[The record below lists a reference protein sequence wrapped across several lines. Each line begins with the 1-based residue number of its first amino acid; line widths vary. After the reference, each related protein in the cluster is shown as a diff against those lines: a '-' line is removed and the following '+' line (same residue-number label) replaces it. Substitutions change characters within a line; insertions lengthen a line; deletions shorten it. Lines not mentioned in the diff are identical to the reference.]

1 MIAGWLAVESRV
13 LQIGRCGRLNGGRP
27 GRGSGGGDAA
37 SQTASPL
44 PRDRHGWRIA
54 LASGAGALHAG
65 AAGFLASRRPA
76 ASTTKDCGNGR
87 LMPEFGDR
95 FSRRDRRLRRATA
108 WIGAAGIY
116 GAAQGLSAW
125 AAQRAQGRG
134 TGPQYEQFE
143 RPAFAPPGAVFPV
156 VWSALNLTTATSA
169 WCVWRAREPG
179 PQAPSR
185 RKVLAWWA
193 LAVVIRSGYTPL
205 AFGGRRLWAATADAA
220 LLFVIMARYAS
231 LARRVDQTA
240 AVLAV
245 PEVAWTAFATV
256 LSTAVAAKNG

>member
-1 MIAGWLAVESRV
+1 MAVRDYRSR
-13 LQIGRCGRLNGGRP
+13 GRKEIR
-27 GRGSGGGDAA
+27 
-37 SQTASPL
+37 
-44 PRDRHGWRIA
+44 W
-54 LASGAGALHAG
+54 
-65 AAGFLASRRPA
+65 PA
-76 ASTTKDCGNGR
+76 WQRASTAKDCGNSR
-87 LMPEFGDR
+87 VMTKCDDR
-95 FSRRDRRLRRATA
+95 FTNRDGRPRRAAA
-108 WIGAAGIY
+108 WIAAAGLY

-125 AAQRAQGRG
+125 AAQRAQGQG
-134 TGPQYEQFE
+134 TRLQYKQWE
-143 RPAFAPPGAVFPV
+143 RPVFAPPGAVFPV

-169 WCVWRAREPG
+169 WRVWRAREPG

-185 RKVLAWWA
+185 RTVLAWWA
-193 LAVVIRSGYTPL
+193 LAVIVRSGYTPL

-220 LLFVIMARYAS
+220 LLFAIMARYAS